1 MRNSASAAK
10 RALVHEGSGRVDR
23 FKYQLAFHDRHF
35 DLPSRNKP
43 GFSEP
48 LALKADARFFA
59 AVSGP
64 ETYFHEADGRK
75 FIFGFVFAA
84 R

>member
-10 RALVHEGSGRVDR
+10 RALVNEGSGRVDR

-48 LALKADARFFA
+48 LALKTDVRFFA

-64 ETYFHEADGRK
+64 ETYFHEADGWE
-75 FIFGFVFAA
+75 F
-84 R
+84 